1 MHQDDEH
8 NLIEL
13 LDDGEHLVTYFCA
26 KCNMIFT
33 MNLQT
38 GEETDIKTNVGIEQ
52 YGISE
57 I

>member
-38 GEETDIKTNVGIEQ
+38 GEETDMKTNVGMEQ
-52 YGISE
+52 YAIPK